1 MKKAYLHVHIVTVD
15 DQDHVWPDG
24 GILYEGG
31 TITAVGESA
40 SVERLARE
48 RGAEIL
54 DGGGKYLF
62 PGLVNTHTHLY
73 QELTK

>member
-48 RGAEIL
+48 RGARSWTAVESTSSRDWSI
-54 DGGGKYLF
+54 
-62 PGLVNTHTHLY
+62 PIRTCTRS
-73 QELTK
+73 